1 MSEEELTREIDEAI
15 SNLGITG
22 KKDMGKVIKFL
33 LGKYPGRIDGKVL
46 SELVLK
52 RLSS

>member
-1 MSEEELTREIDEAI
+1 
-15 SNLGITG
+15 
-22 KKDMGKVIKFL
+22 MGKVIKFL

-52 RLSS
+52 RLSQVVTKPFMIDKHFKIRLYKAN